1 LNIEDLHIEKFE
13 GINTGRIFN
22 FAQMA
27 ESYENYAQN
36 IQGRKVSV
44 AIKSFDN
51 ALGMVRPSQVV
62 TFIGGTNVGKTAIA
76 MNACFHNAERLQ
88 DSLILLL
95 ECEVDENEIYERAL
109 QMEFDLHTYE
119 VEQAYINQ
127 DKDLLDRFKSI
138 RQKYSNVISVI
149 ERIHVDKIIP
159 YVKAIED
166 FYSKRVGLLL
176 IDYVGLLKN
185 EFRDDYGKI
194 TYSMQKLKEIAIALQ
209 VPIINLSQT
218 SRLDIKDHNGGSK
231 KIGLYA
237 GKGSGEVENSS
248 QVLITLNR
256 VTELTADQ
264 TVTTEVMNKISG
276 DKPTHYLLEAKIE
289 KKKQGDYASTFL
301 LFNKKNL
308 KLEDL
313 TIVEENPF

>member
-218 SRLDIKDHNGGSK
+218 S
-231 KIGLYA
+231 
-237 GKGSGEVENSS
+237 
-248 QVLITLNR
+248 
-256 VTELTADQ
+256 
-264 TVTTEVMNKISG
+264 
-276 DKPTHYLLEAKIE
+276 
-289 KKKQGDYASTFL
+289 FL
-301 LFNKKNL
+301 KCKHLS
-308 KLEDL
+308 
-313 TIVEENPF
+313 